1 MKRLLYRWF
10 RAASSFQHRLDRR
23 FTRAGWLAL
32 GVVGAAAVIGLDTNR
47 TVGHQVFTLVLALLA
62 LSTASSLVFRAR
74 LSAPRLLPRFAS
86 VGVTLTYRV
95 AIRNASGPRQAGLVL
110 LGEFADPH
118 PPLQEFVTA
127 REPGEER
134 RNLFDRN
141 V

>member
-62 LSTASSLVFRAR
+62 FSTAASFAFRAR
-74 LSAPRLLPRFAS
+74 LSARRILPRFAS

-95 AIRNASGPRQAGLVL
+95 ALRNGRGRGRAGRGL
-110 LGEFADPH
+110 LE
-118 PPLQEFVTA
+118 V
-127 REPGEER
+127 
-134 RNLFDRN
+134 FD
-141 V
+141 VSAP

>member
-62 LSTASSLVFRAR
+62 FSTAAGFAFPAR
-74 LSAPRLLPRFAS
+74 LPAPRILPPLAS
-86 VGVTLTYRV
+86 VGVTPTDRV
-95 AIRNASGPRQAGLVL
+95 AVRK
-110 LGEFADPH
+110 
-118 PPLQEFVTA
+118 
-127 REPGEER
+127 
-134 RNLFDRN
+134 
-141 V
+141 